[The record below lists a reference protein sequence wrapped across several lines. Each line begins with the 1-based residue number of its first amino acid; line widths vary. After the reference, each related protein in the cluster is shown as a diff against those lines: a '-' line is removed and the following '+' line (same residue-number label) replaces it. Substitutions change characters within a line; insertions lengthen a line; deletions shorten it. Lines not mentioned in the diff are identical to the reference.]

1 MNRIVR
7 QQGFTLLELLVAV
20 TLLSLLMT
28 AAFGSIFYASKS
40 WKTGIAAVESNDE
53 QQAVERILSKLIRH
67 TNTGQY
73 NDDINRNI
81 HFFGDDTQ
89 LVFIATAP
97 NYETFYTSYEY
108 LLRYIQKTE
117 GGELMLS
124 YHPRNPGEQQMSV
137 SENEPTQVLMKGLQD
152 FRISYYGSTNRL
164 DPTSWFDGWEEKN
177 EEYPKIVKFEYRYL
191 YDTVFR
197 EKSIKLRSGLQLGN
211 ALRKG

>member
-1 MNRIVR
+1 
-7 QQGFTLLELLVAV
+7 
-20 TLLSLLMT
+20 
-28 AAFGSIFYASKS
+28 
-40 WKTGIAAVESNDE
+40 
-53 QQAVERILSKLIRH
+53 
-67 TNTGQY
+67 
-73 NDDINRNI
+73 
-81 HFFGDDTQ
+81 
-89 LVFIATAP
+89 
-97 NYETFYTSYEY
+97 
-108 LLRYIQKTE
+108 
-117 GGELMLS
+117 MLS